1 MNKLIFKSP
10 AEKWEHYLPLGNGR
24 LGAMLKVHPC
34 NEIIQLNEEG
44 IWSGGPNDRINYSA
58 GKYLEEIRT
67 LIKKG
72 EVLQAQEMAF
82 RHLSGTS
89 FNERVYQTAG
99 EFKIEFFRK
108 ENSGIECKFPFNHST
123 SESCLRTF
131 SSELDLDSACVKLSY
146 TDEENTVF
154 TRTSWISA
162 VDDMFFMHVK
172 SSVPGKINFR
182 AFLDRGIWCD
192 GAGISDNFIFLEDS
206 HGIPFCAAA
215 GAVNTDGNIKAE
227 GFTLCGNECSEVLFF
242 IDIRAWQ
249 YKKNIT
255 EKNYKKSI
263 LKNTWKPL
271 LLKRMMEMHSYI
283 SKTGVSKAC
292 QKLFDRHYSEY
303 NPLWKKM
310 ELYIGEKSEQI
321 SKDKT
326 VKEYFDDLKNGSL
339 AIVNLYTA
347 FSRYLMIAGSR
358 KPGVLPLT
366 LQGLWNGYIEP
377 PWGSKYTI
385 NINAQ
390 MNYWPACM
398 CNLEECEIPL
408 FELLSRAYKNGKIT
422 AQKMYGCRGY
432 VLHHN
437 TDYWGDAAP
446 QDTWLPGTYWVLG
459 AAWLATHI
467 YEHFEYTQNID
478 FLRKYFYL
486 IYEACLFFVDFL
498 QPSVSAGYAHD
509 GKPYLVINPSVS
521 PENSYKAESSVVSGT
536 SVQTGALC
544 EGCQMD
550 NMILIHL
557 FTSCINAGK
566 KLELPD
572 SKDFKDFE
580 YVLSHLKKPGLNS
593 DGSLMEWNKEVEEF
607 EKGHRHISHLYGLF
621 PGHSISIEKTP
632 ELAVAAEKTLHN
644 RLSSGGGHTGWS
656 QAWIIN
662 FWASLYKG
670 NETGEAVKKI
680 LMNSTLPNLLDNHP
694 PFQID
699 GNFGA
704 LAGIVRMI
712 VQSYID
718 ENEKIQVRLLPAIPS
733 EEQWQTGYAKGIKI
747 KGGYTIDIIWKESE
761 VKELKI
767 YDKKGKILDKS
778 EYEKNNIFIKS
789 M

>member
-1 MNKLIFKSP
+1 MEKLIFNSP
-10 AEKWEHYLPLGNGR
+10 AETWEHFLPLGNGR

-44 IWSGGPNDRINYSA
+44 IWSGGPNDRNNYSSINH
-58 GKYLEEIRT
+58 LEEIRT
-67 LIKKG
+67 LIKNG
-72 EVLQAQEMAF
+72 DVLQAQEMAL
-82 RHLSGTS
+82 RYLSGTS

-99 EFKIEFFRK
+99 EFKIDFFRK
-108 ENSGIECKFPFNHST
+108 ENSGIECKFPFNHIT
-123 SESCLRTF
+123 SEKCLSSY
-131 SSELDLDSACVKLSY
+131 SSELDLKSACVKVSY
-146 TDEENTVF
+146 TDEENTTF

-172 SSVPGKINFR
+172 ASAPAKINFR

-192 GAGISDNFIFLEDS
+192 GAGISDNFIYLEDS

-215 GAVNTDGNIKAE
+215 GAVSNDGKIKAE
-227 GFTLCGNECSEVLFF
+227 GFTLCGSECTEILFF

-249 YKKNIT
+249 YKKNVT

-263 LKNTWKPL
+263 LKNTWKPFL
-271 LLKRMMEMHSYI
+271 IKRMKKMHSYI
-283 SKTGVSKAC
+283 TKTGVSKAYLA
-292 QKLFDRHYSEY
+292 LFERHYSEY
-303 NPLWKKM
+303 YPLWNKM
-310 ELYIGEKSEQI
+310 KLYIGTEVEKADEN
-321 SKDKT
+321 KT
-326 VKEYFDDLKNGSL
+326 VNDYFDDLKNNNIS
-339 AIVNLYTA
+339 IVNLYTA

-390 MNYWPACM
+390 MNYWPSCM
-398 CNLEECEIPL
+398 CNLEECELPL

-437 TDYWGDAAP
+437 TDFWGDAAP

-467 YEHFEYTQNID
+467 YEHFEYTQNIE

-498 QPSVSAGYAHD
+498 QPSESAGFADD

-521 PENSYKAESSVVSGT
+521 PENSYKAEVMNSDKD
-536 SVQTGALC
+536 VQTGALC

-557 FTSCINAGK
+557 FNSCKNAK
-566 KLELPD
+566 KNLKLPD
-572 SKDFKDFE
+572 SKDFNDFE
-580 YVLSHLKKPGLNS
+580 YVLNHLKTPELNS
-593 DGSLMEWNKEVEEF
+593 DGSLMEWNKEVVEV

-621 PGHSISIEKTP
+621 PGHSISVEKTP
-632 ELAVAAEKTLHN
+632 VLAAAAEKTLYN
-644 RLSSGGGHTGWS
+644 RLSAGGGHTGWS

-670 NETGEAVKKI
+670 KEAGDAVKKI
-680 LMNSTLPNLLDNHP
+680 LLNSTLPNLLDNHP

-704 LAGIVRMI
+704 LAGILRMI

-718 ENEKIQVRLLPAIPS
+718 ENGKIQLRLLPAIPD
-733 EEQWQTGYAKGIKI
+733 EEQWKNGHAKGIKI
-747 KGGYTIDIIWKESE
+747 KGGYTIDFVWKNGQIM
-761 VKELKI
+761 ELSI
-767 YDKKGKILDKS
+767 YDKNGIIIEKS
-778 EYEKNNIFIKS
+778 EYEKNNIFVK
-789 M
+789 